1 MEEIRRSIRDEPP
14 THYTLEIP
22 SFSLLS
28 KSLMERKLGLYPNG
42 DKARNGQDHISLY
55 LVLSETNSLPP
66 SFEVTALFRFFVFH
80 QIHGNYLTLEG
91 RCFLSVTREW
101 GFAQLIDL
109 QTFKDPSNGYLV
121 NDTCCFGVEV
131 FICKERN
138 IRKGER
144 LSLISP
150 SDFPNCTWKIE
161 NFSKLEEEFYHSD
174 EFCAADRKWKM
185 KLYPKGDSNG
195 KGNSISLYLLMVGK
209 SPDEKVYVE
218 GKLRVLDQFN
228 ENHHESPVKQWFV
241 GKPSGWG
248 YHKFMKLSVLNKL
261 SKGFLVNDTCIFEA
275 DVSLIGVIN
284 SLS

>member
-1 MEEIRRSIRDEPP
+1 MSEDYLILHIDKKSRKRGTGIVDQVMEEIRRSIRDEPP

-28 KSLMERKLGLYPNG
+28 KSLMERYDSGDFEAGGKLGLYPNG

-80 QIHGNYLTLEG
+80 QIHGNYLTLEDANGKG

-174 EFCAADRKWKM
+174 EFCAADRK
-185 KLYPKGDSNG
+185 
-195 KGNSISLYLLMVGK
+195 
-209 SPDEKVYVE
+209 
-218 GKLRVLDQFN
+218 
-228 ENHHESPVKQWFV
+228 
-241 GKPSGWG
+241 
-248 YHKFMKLSVLNKL
+248 
-261 SKGFLVNDTCIFEA
+261 C
-275 DVSLIGVIN
+275 
-284 SLS
+284 